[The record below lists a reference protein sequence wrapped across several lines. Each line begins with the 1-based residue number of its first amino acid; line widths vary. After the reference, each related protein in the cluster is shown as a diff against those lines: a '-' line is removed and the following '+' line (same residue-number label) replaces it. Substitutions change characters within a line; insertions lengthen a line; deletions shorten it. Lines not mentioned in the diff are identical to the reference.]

1 MLRGTKR
8 KMKRDEK
15 VAVVVRWS
23 VMRKIAEGG
32 KERWILGLHIRVR
45 GKIQDMLSLVQDAKA
60 TDEDAYLV
68 YFLSIPF

>member
-32 KERWILGLHIRVR
+32 KER
-45 GKIQDMLSLVQDAKA
+45 
-60 TDEDAYLV
+60 
-68 YFLSIPF
+68 